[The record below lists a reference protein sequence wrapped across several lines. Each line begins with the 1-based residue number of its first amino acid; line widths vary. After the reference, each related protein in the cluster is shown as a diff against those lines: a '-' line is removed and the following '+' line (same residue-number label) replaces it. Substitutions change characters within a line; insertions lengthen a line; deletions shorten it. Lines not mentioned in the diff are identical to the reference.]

1 MAEKK
6 QEFFRSNNFVNL
18 VGEVEKLVVH
28 TGSSQSGN
36 YIRGELNIV
45 TGEGER
51 HYTRFFTMEFQGDD
65 KTKPRELYA
74 NIMKLS
80 ETGVTLEDKAKIEQ
94 GERPTVVAV
103 NASWQPNVYKNRNG
117 EVVESVQLNT
127 WKLSFPTSSDVEFNT
142 EFEVSGAVASEAL
155 PEVDRN
161 GNETDRRT
169 IELLL
174 VDYRGVGF
182 KVPFVVPEYGA
193 DWADELEIGD
203 TIAVQGTVLSKYLVK
218 DIETDNPNGFGK
230 MVNTVRD
237 IRKEN
242 LMTGSNLIKNIDDAN
257 DEEEEDE
264 SPTGF
269 MTTRTLQEAIKKYE
283 NWKEEQLARTDA
295 SKKKSNSGFSG
306 KKQKSGNSDSPFAS
320 RNGAPTAT
328 NDFDSESLPF

>member
-28 TGSSQSGN
+28 TGSSQNGN

-51 HYTRFFTMEFQGDD
+51 HYTRFFTMEFQGND
-65 KTKPRELYA
+65 KTKPRELYT

-117 EVVESVQLNT
+117 EVVESVQLNP
-127 WKLSFPTSSDVEFNT
+127 WKLSFPSGSDVEFNT

-182 KVPFVVPEYGA
+182 KVPFVVPDYGA

-203 TIAVQGTVLSKYLVK
+203 TIAVQGDVLSKYLVK
-218 DIETDNPNGFGK
+218 DIEVDNPNGFGK

-237 IRKEN
+237 IRREN

-257 DEEEEDE
+257 DEAEDDD

-269 MTTRTLQEAIKKYE
+269 VTTKTLKEAIKKYE
-283 NWKEEQLARTDA
+283 NWKEEELARADA
-295 SKKKSNSGFSG
+295 SKKSNSGFSK
-306 KKQKSGNSDSPFAS
+306 KKQKPANSDNPFAS
-320 RNGAPTAT
+320 RNDKPTAT
-328 NDFDSESLPF
+328 NDFDTSELPF